1 MKKPWLLII
10 AGITLT
16 VLIGIW
22 LYLFFGGE
30 EAREDLYNAFGLAG
44 DELQFGFEDIFG
56 DESSTTTQPYLR
68 QLTLRQVIGYV
79 PLDRATDATSKVHF
93 AEGGTGHV
101 YQVETAS
108 GVEERLSNITIP
120 GAYSATF
127 SPEGLLAAILSEDD
141 TKLTVITLPN
151 GSTTLSSREIQGAF
165 ISTVFTADNTLLYAL
180 KEGQSVKGYAYSTDS
195 GESEIIFSIPFREAR
210 ILWGTSI
217 NGPHYV
223 YPKTAESLEGYLYE
237 ISNGTLKRLP
247 VSGFGLSAQVS
258 DFWILYTKYKDSIP
272 ESYIYGK
279 ERIKIPMIPEKC
291 AVAEDVFFC
300 GVSNDFTNITEWYR
314 GQTTSSDSLWYIVP
328 EINYANSIED
338 ISITAGR
345 SIDIIKMQPTD
356 VAVYFINKV
365 DNGLWVYERDFASPL
380 TDN

>member
-30 EAREDLYNAFGLAG
+30 EAKEDLYNAFGLAG
-44 DELQFGFEDIFG
+44 DELPFGFEDIFG

-79 PLDRATDATSKVHF
+79 PLDSAPDATPKVHF

-127 SPEGLLAAILSEDD
+127 SPDGLFAAILSGDD
-141 TKLTVITLPN
+141 TKLTIITLPN
-151 GSTTLSSREIQGAF
+151 GSTTLSSKEIQGAF
-165 ISTVFTADNTLLYAL
+165 VSTSFTADNTLLYAL
-180 KEGQSVKGYAYSTDS
+180 KEGQSVKGYAYTPPTD
-195 GESEIIFSIPFREAR
+195 ESKIAFTIPFREAR
-210 ILWGTSI
+210 IVWGTST

-237 ISNGTLKRLP
+237 INAGALKRLP
-247 VSGFGLSAQVS
+247 VSGFGLSALVS
-258 DFWILYTKYKDSIP
+258 DFWILYTIYDNSIP
-272 ESYIYGK
+272 ETYIFGK
-279 ERIKIPMIPEKC
+279 DRIKIPLLPEKC
-291 AVAEDVFFC
+291 APKEDVLIC
-300 GVSNDFTNITEWYR
+300 AVNDNSLTTSEWYR
-314 GQTTSSDSLWYIVP
+314 GELNSNDSLWYLIP
-328 EINYANSIED
+328 EIDYIGTVENLSRTAARAIDAISLQTTNNTLFFIKNPGHRNSQK
-338 ISITAGR
+338 S
-345 SIDIIKMQPTD
+345 
-356 VAVYFINKV
+356 N
-365 DNGLWVYERDFASPL
+365 
-380 TDN
+380 